1 MAVAQRLEELQPE
14 RLILVGA
21 ESRGL
26 PTGTIS
32 RRAIEPASPDNAQ
45 EAVEQAVTGYVSIE
59 LVLSVASSLRVLPR
73 RTLVIEVEPKMTEP
87 SESISAEASRA
98 LTEVVNQVQLEA
110 RRTPMLSLAHQVE
123 AGIAQEPMPDSQAQ
137 HHLAQLLEE
146 LNTLEVEGR
155 WGRTFALRDK
165 LVGSITAGQTGDA
178 MSKLDWGLWWGLIE
192 ELNRL
197 EKAEATVPQQ

>member
-26 PTGTIS
+26 PPGTIS
-32 RRAIEPASPDNAQ
+32 RRAIEPAPPENAQ
-45 EAVEQAVTGYVSIE
+45 AAVEQAVTGYVSIK
-59 LVLSVASSLRVLPR
+59 LVLSVASSLGVLPR
-73 RTLVIEVEPKMTEP
+73 RTVVIEVEPKVTKP

-98 LTEVVNQVQLEA
+98 LTEVVHQVQLEA
-110 RRTPMLSLAHQVE
+110 RRVPMLSLARQIE
-123 AGIAQEPMPDSQAQ
+123 TLIRQKPMSDSQAQ
-137 HHLAQLLEE
+137 HHLAQLLDE
-146 LNTLEVEGR
+146 LNTLEREGR
-155 WGRTFALRDK
+155 WGRTFELRDK
-165 LVGSITAGQTGDA
+165 LVGNITAGQTGDS

-197 EKAEATVPQQ
+197 EKAEAAAP

>member
-1 MAVAQRLEELQPE
+1 MEELRPE

-21 ESRGL
+21 ESGGL
-26 PTGTIS
+26 PAGTIS
-32 RRAIEPASPDNAQ
+32 RRAIEPAPPDTAQ

-59 LVLSVASSLRVLPR
+59 LVLSVASALGVLPR
-73 RTLVIEVEPKMTEP
+73 RTVVIEVEPKMTEP

-98 LTEVVNQVQLEA
+98 MTKVVNQVQLEA
-110 RRTPMLSLAHQVE
+110 RRTPMLSLAHQIE
-123 AGIAQEPMPDSQAQ
+123 TLIAQRPTPDSQAQ
-137 HHLAQLLEE
+137 HQLAQLLEE
-146 LNTLEVEGR
+146 LNTLEREGR

-192 ELNRL
+192 ELDRL
-197 EKAEATVPQQ
+197 EKAEATVAQP